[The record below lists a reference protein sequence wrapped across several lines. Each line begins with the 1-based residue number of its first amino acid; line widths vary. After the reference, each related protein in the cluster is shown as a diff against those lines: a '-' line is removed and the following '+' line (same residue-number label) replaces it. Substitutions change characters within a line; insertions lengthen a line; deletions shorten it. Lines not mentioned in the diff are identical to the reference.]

1 MLFKQHCK
9 TKFEIE
15 GRLKCNPFVLDHLAV
30 HSLLD
35 LAKLP
40 LERKRISYRKIR
52 DIDFSKFCGQ
62 LENTRIVRDAASF
75 SLGELELELLWY
87 TEEIRS
93 EKRKRRALERRWRSS
108 KRESDYSR
116 FKEQCLR
123 VNALIK
129 KTKVDYYSGIIRESS
144 NNPRTLFNTVN
155 KLLHKRVPAEYPSGS
170 C

>member
-1 MLFKQHCK
+1 MRVEFLSFLCKEDFIIIIIFVINRVTEYAPLK
-9 TKFEIE
+9 TKTIT
-15 GRLKCNPFVLDHLAV
+15 LCPTA
-30 HSLLD
+30 
-35 LAKLP
+35 
-40 LERKRISYRKIR
+40 
-52 DIDFSKFCGQ
+52 
-62 LENTRIVRDAASF
+62 
-75 SLGELELELLWY
+75 LWY

-144 NNPRTLFNTVN
+144 NNP
-155 KLLHKRVPAEYPSGS
+155 
-170 C
+170 